1 MFAKSLLSSGEI
13 WNLACKFAVGVCSAY
28 VSDRVGG
35 GILCIFLLL
44 GAIFLFYR
52 DVFSVAKLKR
62 LFGCCG
68 CLLCSV
74 YALFNLS

>member
-28 VSDRVGG
+28 VSHRVGG
-35 GILCIFLLL
+35 GILCIFFLL

-52 DVFSVAKLKR
+52 DVFSVCKIEKT
-62 LFGCCG
+62 FW
-68 CLLCSV
+68 LLWMLICSV
-74 YALFNLS
+74 YAFFNLS